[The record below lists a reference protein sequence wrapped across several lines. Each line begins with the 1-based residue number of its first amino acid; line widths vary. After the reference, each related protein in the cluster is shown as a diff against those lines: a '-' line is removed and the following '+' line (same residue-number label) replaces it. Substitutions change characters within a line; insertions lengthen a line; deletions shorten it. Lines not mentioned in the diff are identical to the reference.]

1 MPSQTSS
8 HKPSERRILSV
19 LLVEDH
25 ALVGLALRRMLED
38 SGDIHVVGKSAD
50 AESAIRTA
58 RRLKPDVV
66 VMDFAMPGKSGAE
79 ATQEILKTVA
89 TEVLILSMHSEP
101 SYVRAAIDSG
111 ARGYLLK
118 SAADFDL
125 ADAVRQVAAGRF
137 VLDKRLAKSSVL
149 GEMTRPLSPRELEI
163 LRLIVQGKSHQQI
176 AASLG
181 IRVNTVRAHRAN
193 MMQAMGVHKAV
204 QLALYAV
211 ARGLVPASLRSGRQS

>member
-1 MPSQTSS
+1 MPSQN
-8 HKPSERRILSV
+8 PSQNSPARRVLSV

-25 ALVGLALRRMLED
+25 ALVVLALLRTLED
-38 SGDIHVVGKSAD
+38 AGDIRVVGKCAD

-66 VMDFAMPGKSGAE
+66 LMDFAMPGKSGAE
-79 ATQEILKTVA
+79 ATQEIMKTVA
-89 TEVLILSMHSEP
+89 TAVLILSMHSEP

-118 SAADFDL
+118 SAADLDL

-137 VLDKRLAKSSVL
+137 VLDKRLAQGSVL
-149 GEMTRPLSPRELEI
+149 GQMTRPLSERELEI
-163 LRLIVQGKSHQQI
+163 LRLIVQGKSHREI
-176 AASLG
+176 AAELG

-193 MMQAMGVHKAV
+193 MMQAMGVHKSV

-211 ARGLVPASLRSGRQS
+211 ARGLVQS